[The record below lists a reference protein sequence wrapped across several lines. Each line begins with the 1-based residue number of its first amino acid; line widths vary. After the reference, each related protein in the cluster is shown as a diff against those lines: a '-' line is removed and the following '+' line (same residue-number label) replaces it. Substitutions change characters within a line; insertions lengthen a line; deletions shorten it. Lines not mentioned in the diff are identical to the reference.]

1 MSYLGIKTNVEGL
14 ARRVKTPIPL
24 ETIVREKLQT
34 IADKWDEF
42 TNMLEVSDA
51 QAEKVEQVLPEMLLY
66 MEVSEAWSANKGAA
80 MSFNGESMWQILK
93 PDGNPYC
100 DPNIVSV
107 YDIPTQL
114 KYPLGI
120 LQMQDDNTM
129 VSGCGMRIDKENF
142 YVMEKVYEG

>member
-1 MSYLGIKTNVEGL
+1 MSYLKIKSSVEQL
-14 ARRVKTPIPL
+14 AHRARTPIPL
-24 ETIVREKLQT
+24 ATIVSEKLQT

-42 TNMLEVSDA
+42 TSVLEVSDA
-51 QAEKVEQVLPEMLLY
+51 QAKKVEQVLPEVLLY
-66 MEVSEAWSANKGAA
+66 MEVSEAWKANKGAV
-80 MSFNGESMWQILK
+80 MTFNGESMWQMLK
-93 PDGNPYC
+93 PNGKPYC
-100 DPNIVSV
+100 DPDIVSV

-129 VSGCGMRIDKENF
+129 VSECGMRVDKENF